1 MKHIK
6 IKKIKHKFLKKIII
20 ILIKF
25 FSVVLAVCIVILCIL
40 YIHYK
45 VSLPDIDT
53 IISQNNKQSVS
64 ILYSNN
70 INKIR
75 SYNNSSIN
83 NLTFSDLPI
92 HLVNALVAT
101 EDRNF
106 FKHKGI
112 DFLGLFRAFFVNIKS
127 GHIKQGGSTITQQL
141 SKMIL
146 KDNSKTIKRKFKEF
160 ILTRELEKY
169 LTKEDII
176 VLYLTKSYF
185 GAGNYGIRE
194 ASKYYFGKEVEDL
207 KLDECAMLVGLLKA
221 PTKYNPSKNKDLTE
235 SRTTQVIINM
245 KNAGFIDE
253 NDILDYIVPDLDL
266 NFYKQYR
273 KYSQNYYFADW
284 IYKQL
289 QDFNID
295 KNSTNVIVESTLNNY
310 IQNKTIDIVNNFV
323 KNNSKQIEN
332 SELAVVILNKNGEI
346 IAMIGGK
353 DYNKSQFNRVIYA
366 NRQTG
371 STFKFFVYLTG
382 FENGLEPNDIFIDE
396 PIKIGNW
403 YPENVNYKYR
413 GEMSVKDAFCFSSNS
428 IAVQIV
434 NYFGV
439 KKVMEIAKK
448 LGLNNK
454 FKRDLTISLGTQE
467 NNLLEM
473 TAAYATIINKGIPIF
488 PYGIKSIISNGKLIY
503 KKNIIQ
509 KEPVLKNSSVE
520 NMQYLLY
527 SVIKDGTGRAA
538 KVEDLINKSEVYNLL
553 HIDKKYFIGGKS
565 GSTQDYRDAW
575 FIGFA
580 NNYLIGVW
588 FGNDDN
594 KPTNKIMGGNLPA
607 KLWKE
612 IVSDVLL
619 NNESN

>member
-1 MKHIK
+1 MKK
-6 IKKIKHKFLKKIII
+6 TKVSKNKHNFLKKAII

-25 FSVVLAVCIVILCIL
+25 FSIVGIVCIIILFIL
-40 YIHYK
+40 YIYYK
-45 VSLPDIDT
+45 VALPDIDT
-53 IISQNNKQSVS
+53 IISQNNKQNVK

-70 INKIR
+70 IDKIR
-75 SYNNSSIN
+75 SYNDSSIN
-83 NLTFSDLPI
+83 NLTFSDLPS
-92 HLVNALVAT
+92 HLVNALIAT

-112 DFLGLFRAFFVNIKS
+112 DFFGIFRAFFVNIKS
-127 GHIKQGGSTITQQL
+127 GHIRQGGSTITQQL

-146 KDNSKTIKRKFKEF
+146 KDNSKTLKRKFKEF

-169 LTKEDII
+169 LAKEDII
-176 VLYLTKSYF
+176 VMYLTKSYF

-221 PTKYNPSKNKDLTE
+221 PTKYNPSKNKNLTE
-235 SRTTQVIINM
+235 SRTTQVIMNM

-273 KYSQNYYFADW
+273 KYSQNYYFTDW

-295 KNSTNVIVESTLNNY
+295 KNSTNVVITSTLNKY
-310 IQNKTIDIVNNFV
+310 IQNKTIDIINNFV
-323 KNNSKQIEN
+323 KNNSKQIGN
-332 SELAVVILNKNGEI
+332 SELAVIILNKKGEI
-346 IAMIGGK
+346 VAMAGGK
-353 DYNKSQFNRVIYA
+353 DYNKSQFNRTIYA

-382 FENGLEPNDIFIDE
+382 FENGLEPNDIFVDE
-396 PIKIGNW
+396 PVRVGNW
-403 YPENVNYKYR
+403 YPENVNYRYR
-413 GEMSVKDAFCFSSNS
+413 GEISVKDAFCFSSNS
-428 IAVQIV
+428 VAVQIA
-434 NYFGV
+434 NYFGI
-439 KKVMEIAKK
+439 KKVTDIARK

-454 FKRDLTISLGTQE
+454 FKRDLTIALGTQE

-473 TAAYATIINKGIPIF
+473 VAAYTIIMNNGIPVS
-488 PYGIKSIISNGKLIY
+488 PYGIKSIVSNGKVIY
-503 KKNIIQ
+503 KNNIIQ
-509 KEPVLKNSSVE
+509 KEAVLKNSSVK

-527 SVIKDGTGRAA
+527 SVIKEGTGKAA
-538 KVEDLINKSEVYNLL
+538 RIESLINKTEVYNMLNM
-553 HIDKKYFIGGKS
+553 DKKYFIGGKS
-565 GSTQDYRDAW
+565 GSTQDYKDAW

-580 NNYLIGVW
+580 DNYVIGVW

-594 KPTNKIMGGNLPA
+594 SSTNKIMGGNLPA

-612 IVSDVLL
+612 IVEGVWEKD
-619 NNESN
+619 EI

>member
-6 IKKIKHKFLKKIII
+6 IKKIKHKFFKKITITLVKFFSIVGIVCII
-20 ILIKF
+20 ILF
-25 FSVVLAVCIVILCIL
+25 IL

-45 VSLPDIDT
+45 VSIPDIDT

-106 FKHKGI
+106 FKHNGI

-245 KNAGFIDE
+245 KNADFIDE

-439 KKVMEIAKK
+439 KKVTEIAKK

-473 TAAYATIINKGIPIF
+473 TAAYAAIINKGIPIS
-488 PYGIKSIISNGKLIY
+488 PYGIKSIVSNGKLIY
-503 KKNIIQ
+503 KKNIVQ

-527 SVIKDGTGRAA
+527 SVVKDGTGRAA
-538 KVEDLINKSEVYNLL
+538 KVDNLINKTEAYNLL
-553 HIDKKYFIGGKS
+553 HTDKKYFIGGKS

-580 NNYLIGVW
+580 DNYVIGVW

-594 KPTNKIMGGNLPA
+594 KPTNRIMGGNLPA

-612 IVSDVLL
+612 IVNDVLL